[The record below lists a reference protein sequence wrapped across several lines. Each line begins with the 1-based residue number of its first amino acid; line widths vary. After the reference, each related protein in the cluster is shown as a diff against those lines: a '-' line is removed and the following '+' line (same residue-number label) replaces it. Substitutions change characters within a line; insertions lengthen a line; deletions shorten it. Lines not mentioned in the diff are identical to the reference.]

1 MNNETLYRNMT
12 DDELLNVTL
21 DHDEPLVNE
30 LAKRLV
36 MSNANG
42 QDVDKLEDYINELE
56 TELETLRAQINEA
69 RKENED
75 QAI

>member
-56 TELETLRAQINEA
+56 TELKTLRAQINEA
-69 RKENED
+69 REENED